1 MNDVY
6 AYLKGSIEDMNK
18 FIKRGALP
26 EDKEKIKKQ
35 TMEEHVEKCMKAFD
49 RELKDTKIW
58 KIYLNLFDK
67 KKSVEKFFKFSI
79 CFHDIGKIFYQMNF
93 GIDRKKGQKYM
104 SFKGHE
110 WFSVYLADKF
120 LDIWLERDMENR
132 IDEYKEFRWI
142 VCSAILYHH
151 HSMGLKN
158 REKLDE
164 ILVCK
169 SKEKF
174 RGYLENIEKI
184 LENNLKSLADN
195 DDIGNFVS
203 YIENFGENSLTYKES
218 KEVFVLD
225 RNKISG
231 ILNYVEDLNRRIW
244 ELFAGEDEFRRKI
257 ILSSSLMLVVD
268 YMGSRGRGEKT
279 HFGRLVDE
287 FIDTYKILSVNKN
300 KYKVNSKTSNSP

>member
-6 AYLKGSIEDMNK
+6 AYLKGSFEDIDK
-18 FIKRGALP
+18 FIKERILP

-35 TMEEHVEKCMKAFD
+35 TMEEHVEECIKAFNE
-49 RELKDTKIW
+49 ELKNTKIW

-67 KKSVEKFFKFSI
+67 KESVEKFFKFSI

-93 GIDRKKGQKYM
+93 GTDWKKRQKYM

-120 LDIWLERDMENR
+120 LNIWLEKDIEKRFN
-132 IDEYKEFRWI
+132 EYKEFRWI

-164 ILVCK
+164 IKVCK
-169 SKEKF
+169 SKDEF
-174 RGYLENIEKI
+174 RGYLEDIRKI
-184 LENNLKSLADN
+184 LKNNLKSLADN
-195 DDIGNFVS
+195 DDIKDFIS
-203 YIENFGENSLTYKES
+203 YIENFGENSLTFKES
-218 KEVFVLD
+218 KFILD
-225 RNKISG
+225 RNKTSG

-244 ELFAGEDEFRRKI
+244 ELFAGEDKFRRKI
-257 ILSSSLMLVVD
+257 ILSASLMLVVD
-268 YMGSRGRGEKT
+268 YMGSRSRGEKET
-279 HFGRLVDE
+279 HFGRLVNE
-287 FIDTYKILSVNKN
+287 FINIYKIKI
-300 KYKVNSKTSNSP
+300 